1 MAYQK
6 TSVPYETTNK
16 FSKLFTDYAAQNPQ
30 LASFHSGWPDKESL
44 NLLLE
49 RRAKEFSSAQREIL
63 CRVLDAGMKSG
74 KEHEAQ
80 FQNLG
85 LLKKENTFSVSCGHQ
100 LSVAGG
106 PMYMA
111 FKVLSTIKLSQELK
125 SMFPEKDFVPIF
137 WMASEDHD
145 LEEIQS
151 FRFFSQAYRI
161 EIKGEGAVGQLSC
174 EGIEQQL
181 LEIKDFP
188 AEMAT
193 AYQSRN
199 SLAEASRNWLN
210 HYFGKYGLLILEPDN
225 KELKAC
231 FLPEMLAE
239 IEGNENLAAI
249 EKQTAAL
256 EHLGYEAQIHAR
268 DLNLFYLGEG
278 IRTRLL
284 RDENGISCHDGSLK
298 WSLEE
303 ALKFFQDHPEKL
315 SPNVCLRP
323 AYSQKVLPDLA
334 FIGGPAEISYWLQLK
349 PVFDNAGIPFPILV
363 PRFSAMMVSSSR
375 ASKLEKL
382 GFKPEDLFTDESVL
396 RRKLALGEDD
406 FSLPELQLVY
416 STLLEKAASTD
427 STLVPALQAE
437 IVRMEKMA
445 EGMQKRIR
453 KAAEQKEELRI
464 KHLAGILEYFLPGG
478 GLLERSE
485 SWLSQVSQDPEWLD
499 KVLETINPLE
509 MAFSILLQGDSKN
522 L

>member
-6 TSVPYETTNK
+6 TSIPYESTK
-16 FSKLFTDYAAQNPQ
+16 RFSKLFLDYSAKNPQ
-30 LASFHSGWPDKESL
+30 LASFHSGWPTKESL
-44 NLLLE
+44 MVQMD
-49 RRAKEFSSAQREIL
+49 RRAKEFSSEQREIL
-63 CRVLDAGMKSG
+63 CNALESGMKSG
-74 KEHEAQ
+74 NEHEAQ
-80 FQNLG
+80 VQNLS
-85 LLKKENTFSVSCGHQ
+85 LLKNQNTFSVSCGHQ

-111 FKVLSTIKLSQELK
+111 FKILSTIKLARELK
-125 SMFPEKDFVPIF
+125 SMFPEKEFVPIF

-145 LEEIQS
+145 LAEIQA
-151 FRFFSQAYRI
+151 FQFFSKANHI

-174 EGIEQQL
+174 EGIENQL

-188 AEMAT
+188 VEMAS
-193 AYQSRN
+193 AYEAQN

-210 HYFGKYGLLILEPDN
+210 HYFGQYGLLILEPDN
-225 KELKAC
+225 IELKAS

-239 IEGNENLAAI
+239 IEGNQVQLAI

-256 EHLGYEAQIHAR
+256 EHLGYEGQIHAR
-268 DLNLFYLGEG
+268 EVNLFYHDKG
-278 IRTRLL
+278 IRTRLI
-284 RDENGISCHDGSLK
+284 RDENGISCNDGSLK
-298 WSLEE
+298 WSLDE
-303 ALKFFQDHPEKL
+303 ARNYFQNHPEKL

-334 FIGGPAEISYWLQLK
+334 FIGGPAEICYWLQLK
-349 PVFDNAGIPFPILV
+349 PIFDNARIPFPILI
-363 PRFSAMMVSSSR
+363 PRFSALMVSSSR

-382 GFKPEDLFTDESVL
+382 GLKPEDIFTDESVL

-464 KHLAGILEYFLPGG
+464 KQLAGILEYFLPGG

-485 SWLSQVSQDPEWLD
+485 SWLSQVCQDPQWLD

-509 MAFSILLQGDSKN
+509 MAFAILLQEESKN

>member
-6 TSVPYETTNK
+6 TSVPYEATNR

-49 RRAKEFSSAQREIL
+49 RRSKEFSSTQREIL
-63 CRVLDAGMKSG
+63 CRVLDSGMKGG

-111 FKVLSTIKLSQELK
+111 FKILSTIKLSQELK

-161 EIKGEGAVGQLSC
+161 EIEGEGAVGQLSC
-174 EGIEQQL
+174 EGIENQL

-188 AEMAT
+188 VEMVS
-193 AYQSRN
+193 AYQSSN

-239 IEGNENLAAI
+239 IEGNQNHAAI
-249 EKQTAAL
+249 EKQTVAL

-268 DLNLFYLGEG
+268 DMNLFYLGAE
-278 IRTRLL
+278 IRTRLV

-298 WSLEE
+298 WSLDE
-303 ALKFFQDHPEKL
+303 ALHFFPYHPEKL
-315 SPNVCLRP
+315 SPNVC
-323 AYSQKVLPDLA
+323 
-334 FIGGPAEISYWLQLK
+334 
-349 PVFDNAGIPFPILV
+349 
-363 PRFSAMMVSSSR
+363 
-375 ASKLEKL
+375 
-382 GFKPEDLFTDESVL
+382 
-396 RRKLALGEDD
+396 
-406 FSLPELQLVY
+406 
-416 STLLEKAASTD
+416 
-427 STLVPALQAE
+427 
-437 IVRMEKMA
+437 
-445 EGMQKRIR
+445 
-453 KAAEQKEELRI
+453 
-464 KHLAGILEYFLPGG
+464 
-478 GLLERSE
+478 
-485 SWLSQVSQDPEWLD
+485 
-499 KVLETINPLE
+499 
-509 MAFSILLQGDSKN
+509 
-522 L
+522 